1 MKISHAAQQFKAGS
15 LDEIQ
20 VRKNP
25 NNINQWFVM
34 IRKRSGDLL
43 MLADE
48 HDEPIVDDDL
58 TRLMGVLKSIGCKE
72 AKIFL

>member
-1 MKISHAAQQFKAGS
+1 MKICQAAQQFKAGT

-25 NNINQWFVM
+25 GDINQWFVM
-34 IRKRSGDLL
+34 IRKHNGDLL

-48 HDEPIVDDDL
+48 RDEPIVDDDL
-58 TRLMGVLKSIGCKE
+58 TRLMSVLKGIGCKE
-72 AKIFL
+72 ARVFL